1 VLVGVVL
8 LALRIVLARPVP
20 EVISDRALMFGCV
33 VGLAAFL
40 AGNFLG
46 IHVLPH

>member
-1 VLVGVVL
+1 
-8 LALRIVLARPVP
+8 
-20 EVISDRALMFGCV
+20 VISDRALVVGCL

-46 IHVLPH
+46 VYGLSHLK